1 MSHPKMVT
9 PRLIIY
15 ITVAIIEPL
24 TLTRHHGRYSTVTPP
39 RALASVGGWPLHMA
53 FINLKQLRFRRGYG
67 MAVKKVQPPVSES
80 EVKPP
85 PQPPVS
91 ESEVKPPP
99 QSSENTSKQ
108 LRVWVEFFF
117 KGNAMGVGLV
127 SQNPGPN
134 FFDAIKAGAWPAPG
148 VTVTGIKTATWRS
161 KSPGAGRGK
170 PAGWGAPSSPLGGD

>member
-1 MSHPKMVT
+1 
-9 PRLIIY
+9 
-15 ITVAIIEPL
+15 
-24 TLTRHHGRYSTVTPP
+24 
-39 RALASVGGWPLHMA
+39 MA

-67 MAVKKVQPPVSES
+67 MAVTKV
-80 EVKPP
+80 
-85 PQPPVS
+85 QPPVS

-134 FFDAIKAGAWPAPG
+134 FFINAIKAGAWPAPG